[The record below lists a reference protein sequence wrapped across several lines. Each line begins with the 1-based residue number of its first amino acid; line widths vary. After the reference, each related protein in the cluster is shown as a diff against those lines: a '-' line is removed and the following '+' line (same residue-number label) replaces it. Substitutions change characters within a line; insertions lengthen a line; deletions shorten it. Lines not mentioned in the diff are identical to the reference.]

1 MKNWEAMVRVDDKDC
16 YDCSPK
22 GTTKSGSHAN
32 IVHMVAPAFDYIS
45 AKRYF
50 ETQGQLISNVKEV
63 VWHQKEMVMV
73 I

>member
-1 MKNWEAMVRVDDKDC
+1 MKNWEATVRVDDKYC
-16 YDCSPK
+16 YGCSPK

-50 ETQGQLISNVKEV
+50 ETHAQQISNVKEV
-63 VWHQKEMVMV
+63 V
-73 I
+73 

>member
-50 ETQGQLISNVKEV
+50 ETQGQLISMLRRLYGTRKR
-63 VWHQKEMVMV
+63 W
-73 I
+73 